1 MQVAQIPPFL
11 LECIL
16 CIFLNHFIDV
26 STGYYIF
33 KNHIINDIL
42 FYSSKDNFSN
52 VIFTFAPTLVCRRRC
67 EARWLGLMT
76 PHSQGTS
83 GHTLGVGRACQA
95 TRSSTHTTPDA

>member
-52 VIFTFAPTLVCRRRC
+52 VIFTHQWLYNYIYLGVSYDRKANHGNSWTAPTV
-67 EARWLGLMT
+67 
-76 PHSQGTS
+76 
-83 GHTLGVGRACQA
+83 HTLHKNLKNKCDV
-95 TRSSTHTTPDA
+95 TYHEWKL